1 LVALIGNE
9 AVALVL
15 DNFLS
20 TLDCGAQ
27 FFGTLLHRVLPV
39 GWVLMAPALRSGYV

>member
-1 LVALIGNE
+1 MGNE

-27 FFGTLLHRVLPV
+27 FFGTLCIECCL
-39 GWVLMAPALRSGYV
+39 